1 VVAQWCVADQS
12 HRLQVDVP
20 KNKKARVI
28 DHSGFCVVAGAGIEP
43 INILRY
49 VEVSGDS
56 ATQYK
61 SSYYVDCSHSAI
73 CFDIPR

>member
-1 VVAQWCVADQS
+1 M
-12 HRLQVDVP
+12 RP
-20 KNKKARVI
+20 KTKKARVI
-28 DHSGFCVVAGAGIEP
+28 DHSGFRVVAGAGIEP

>member
-1 VVAQWCVADQS
+1 MVALCYVVAQSNRTQICIA
-12 HRLQVDVP
+12 P
-20 KNKKARVI
+20 KRKSPSV